1 MDTIKTQL
9 IKPEQYINVEMAS
22 KYQKRYEMM
31 EILKVVMGEIVT
43 VQLLSLIMFVEMDP
57 QHHQIGVL
65 HAHLDT
71 IKITVLIQN
80 TEFQDEVMAIKL
92 KTRDVMMATTT
103 TEMAVA
109 QPET

>member
-1 MDTIKTQL
+1 
-9 IKPEQYINVEMAS
+9 
-22 KYQKRYEMM
+22 M
-31 EILKVVMGEIVT
+31 EIRLVVMGEIVT